1 MREGTGVVESA
12 LTGPANRLDDV
23 KRSLTVLAPRFA
35 RWHGRDSGTVPEIV
49 SPVPCTERGARMAK
63 QQKKSP
69 EKVFRI
75 GHVSASIFLNDAS
88 SEGSS
93 RSFRSVNV
101 QRSYRDGDET
111 KFSSSFT
118 LADLPTAIRVMQLA
132 QQYVEQAE
140 AEVGG

>member
-1 MREGTGVVESA
+1 
-12 LTGPANRLDDV
+12 
-23 KRSLTVLAPRFA
+23 
-35 RWHGRDSGTVPEIV
+35 
-49 SPVPCTERGARMAK
+49 MAQ

-88 SEGSS
+88 SDGGS

-118 LADLPTAIRVMQLA
+118 LADLPTAIRVLQLA
-132 QQYVEQAE
+132 QQHVEQAE